1 MKNTP
6 QTISGPV
13 LINIA
18 IYDLDGDIEG
28 VSLMC
33 SATKLG
39 RKLNKTN
46 RKPKKGQNNGIRP
59 LKIHSLIST
68 ARIQAKMVKM
78 KIFRTLEI
86 NQNLAI
92 I

>member
-1 MKNTP
+1 MKFSTNLVTQLLTQTKRDWLKNTP

-13 LINIA
+13 LINTA

-28 VSLMC
+28 VLSMC

-46 RKPKKGQNNGIRP
+46 RKPKKGQNNDIRP
-59 LKIHSLIST
+59 LRTHSLIST
-68 ARIQAKMVKM
+68 ARI
-78 KIFRTLEI
+78 
-86 NQNLAI
+86 
-92 I
+92 